1 MPKVFVRLALAYFCS
16 CCLLHGQET
25 VAAQDCAA
33 DGRVVNSVTGEP
45 VVRAQILVAGVA
57 TPRATVSDSSG
68 NWSLSGLRCGQVQ
81 FAASRAGFL
90 QGTVGDPRIGGAF
103 RPMPLSPSSPT
114 HGIVIRMTPQLVIT
128 GRVLDPEGDP
138 VFNAQVTVMVA
149 RVAEGKRV
157 FVRSSQG
164 QTNDLGEYRV
174 PMLSA
179 GRYVVCVTAFV
190 LPVQFSGGVAENNG
204 IGDSCYPGLPESRGG
219 MDLPAGREARVD
231 FTLPRVSMVKVRGTV
246 SGMPKGRSISVSLL
260 KQNGGAGTGPARQS
274 GVRPDGTFEI
284 PGVSSGTYLANVD
297 YFEGNLRLTAR
308 TQFQVAATDVDGVNL
323 RLVPAMTLLGKVTF
337 DSDSRSPAPTVPNFG
352 LSLRE
357 MDNGNGGGR
366 TVWGK
371 EGAFTIEGVP
381 SGTYRLQAFPPQNLF
396 VKSATLGGRDVLS
409 QDVAVDGPA
418 GLIEVVLSDTGGS
431 LDVQVEDSDGKST
444 DGWVLVLK
452 DGRQIAVS
460 RGGGTGRATFKNL
473 PPGRYFVGA
482 WDDNQQV
489 EYGNPDWMR
498 QFGSGQSVTVEAG
511 QATTTQLRLNRVPVP

>member
-1 MPKVFVRLALAYFCS
+1 
-16 CCLLHGQET
+16 
-25 VAAQDCAA
+25 
-33 DGRVVNSVTGEP
+33 
-45 VVRAQILVAGVA
+45 
-57 TPRATVSDSSG
+57 
-68 NWSLSGLRCGQVQ
+68 
-81 FAASRAGFL
+81 
-90 QGTVGDPRIGGAF
+90 
-103 RPMPLSPSSPT
+103 
-114 HGIVIRMTPQLVIT
+114 MTPQLVIT

-138 VFNAQVTVMVA
+138 VFNVLVNVMVG
-149 RVAEGKRV
+149 RVVEGRRV
-157 FVRSSQG
+157 FVRSNQA

-174 PMLSA
+174 PMLA
-179 GRYVVCVTAFV
+179 PGRYVVCVTAA
-190 LPVQFSGGVAENNG
+190 LAIPASFSGVMGAASNG
-204 IGDSCYPGLPESRGG
+204 IGDGCYPGPPESRGG

-246 SGMPKGRSISVSLL
+246 SGMPKGRSVSVSLL
-260 KQNGGAGTGPARQS
+260 KQNGSAGTGPARQS

-284 PGVSSGTYLANVD
+284 PGVASGTYLANVD

-366 TVWGK
+366 TEWGQQ
-371 EGAFTIEGVP
+371 GAFTIQGVP

-409 QDVAVDGPA
+409 QDVVVDGPA
-418 GLIEVVLSDTGGS
+418 GLLEVVLSDTGGS
-431 LDVQVEDSDGKST
+431 LDVQVEDSEGKST

-452 DGRQIAVS
+452 DDRQIAVS
-460 RGGGTGRATFKNL
+460 RTGGNGRATLKNL

-498 QFGSGQSVTVEAG
+498 QYGSGQSVTVDAG
-511 QATTTQLRLNRVPVP
+511 QATTAQVRLNRVPVP

>member
-1 MPKVFVRLALAYFCS
+1 MPTFPIRLAVVLS
-16 CCLLHGQET
+16 CFACLLHGQEPLT
-25 VAAQDCAA
+25 AQDCAA
-33 DGRVVNSVTGEP
+33 DGSVVNSVTGEP
-45 VVRAQILVAGVA
+45 IARAQILVAGVA
-57 TPRATVSDSSG
+57 NPRATVSDSAG
-68 NWSLSGLRCGQVQ
+68 KWSLSGLRCGQVQ
-81 FAASRAGFL
+81 FSAARAGFL
-90 QGTVGDPRIGGAF
+90 QGTAGDPRIGGAY
-103 RPMPLSPSSPT
+103 RPTMLAPSAAS
-114 HGIVIRMTPQLVIT
+114 HGIVIRMTPQLVIA

-138 VFNAQVTVMVA
+138 VFNAQVSVLVA
-149 RVAEGKRV
+149 RVVEGKRV
-157 FVRSSQG
+157 LARSNQG

-174 PMLSA
+174 PMLAS
-179 GRYVVCVTAFV
+179 GRYVVCVAAFV
-190 LPVQFSGGVAENNG
+190 LPIQFSGGGVETTG
-204 IGDSCYPGLPESRGG
+204 IGDACYPGPPESRAG

-231 FTLPRVSMVKVRGTV
+231 FNLPRVSMVKVRGTV

-260 KQNGGAGTGPARQS
+260 KQTGGAGTGPARQS

-284 PGVSSGTYLANVD
+284 PGVVPGTYLANVD
-297 YFEGNLRLTAR
+297 YFEGNTRLTAR
-308 TQFQVAATDVDGVNL
+308 TMFQVATTDVDGVNL
-323 RLVPAMTLLGKVTF
+323 RLVPAMTLSGRVIF

-396 VKSATLGGRDVLS
+396 VKSATLGGRDLLS
-409 QDVAVDGPA
+409 QDVAVDGPV
-418 GLIEVVLSDTGGS
+418 GLLEVVLSDTGGS

-452 DGRQIAVS
+452 DGRQIGVS
-460 RGGGTGRATFKNL
+460 RTGGTGRATLKNL

-489 EYGNPDWMR
+489 EYSNPEWMR
-498 QFGSGQSVTVEAG
+498 QFGTGQSLTVEAG
-511 QATTTQLRLNRVPVP
+511 QATSAHVRLNRVPVP